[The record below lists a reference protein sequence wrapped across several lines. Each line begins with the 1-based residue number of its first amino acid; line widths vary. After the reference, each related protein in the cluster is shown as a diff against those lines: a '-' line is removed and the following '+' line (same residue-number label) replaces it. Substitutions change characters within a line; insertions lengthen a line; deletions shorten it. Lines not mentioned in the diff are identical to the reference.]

1 MIEPK
6 LIKIE
11 AVDEPD
17 VCPRPDAGDRPESTL
32 QPGSVRRFWKR
43 HASSWPS
50 RVVLARSVRS
60 PG

>member
-11 AVDEPD
+11 AVDEPETFS
-17 VCPRPDAGDRPESTL
+17 RPEVEARPESVSEAG
-32 QPGSVRRFWKR
+32 PVRRFLKR
-43 HASSWPS
+43 NASSWPS
-50 RVVLARSVRS
+50 RVVLARSVRL